1 MLSPLRGPVPTST
14 RRRTSSGA
22 TRVSSCATK
31 PPREKPSK
39 STWLRPSALMKAS
52 ALAAILS
59 TEVGTSSELLEM
71 PALSNRMTSRS
82 LAKPSVTSGSQW
94 SMVPVKCMLKTSG
107 SARAMPVSA
116 DSLAA
121 VDGDNLAGNERG
133 RGGSEKDDRAGNF
146 VGLAHPTQRNGR
158 HQRRLVLGVA
168 GEAIEHAGVGRPGC
182 DGVDAH
188 TRGSALERRGFGDA
202 FDGVLA
208 ADIDRGTG
216 GTLMTV
222 GRGDVDDAAAL
233 LRRHHAQLMFQAEQ
247 HAEHIGVEGGG
258 VALGGL
264 IDDQAR
270 LALGTGIVDG
280 GIDPAEAGHGLI
292 DQVAHLVFVT
302 DVGLDERGFGA
313 QAAKFGLESLAFG
326 LPAAGDDEAGA
337 VLGEGDGGGATYA
350 CEGSSDQNDWLFHG
364 VAP

>member
-1 MLSPLRGPVPTST
+1 M
-14 RRRTSSGA
+14 
-22 TRVSSCATK
+22 
-31 PPREKPSK
+31 
-39 STWLRPSALMKAS
+39 
-52 ALAAILS
+52 
-59 TEVGTSSELLEM
+59 
-71 PALSNRMTSRS
+71 
-82 LAKPSVTSGSQW
+82 
-94 SMVPVKCMLKTSG
+94 
-107 SARAMPVSA
+107 SA

-121 VDGDNLAGNERG
+121 VDGDDLAGHERG
-133 RGGSEKDDRAGNF
+133 RGGSEKDDRTANF

-168 GEAIEHAGVGRPGC
+168 GETIEHAGVGRPGC

-264 IDDQAR
+264 IDDQAP

-280 GIDPAEAGHGLI
+280 GVDPAEAGHGLI

-313 QAAKFGLESLAFG
+313 QAAKFGLESPAFG

-350 CEGSSDQNDWLFHG
+350 CEGSSDQNDWRWPSPGRWSARAAPYLPSFSAPRTRCVSRRMG
-364 VAP
+364 SWARSFGLPAASFDAITSPRAATVAAESPICTRELRERSASKVSPP

>member
-1 MLSPLRGPVPTST
+1 MILKEKWLGARHAGAGARRGGQPTALPPSTETTWPVTNEAEAEARKT
-14 RRRTSSGA
+14 IARAISSGL
-22 TRVSSCATK
+22 
-31 PPREKPSK
+31 PI
-39 STWLRPSALMKAS
+39 RP
-52 ALAAILS
+52 
-59 TEVGTSSELLEM
+59 
-71 PALSNRMTSRS
+71 
-82 LAKPSVTSGSQW
+82 
-94 SMVPVKCMLKTSG
+94 
-107 SARAMPVSA
+107 
-116 DSLAA
+116 
-121 VDGDNLAGNERG
+121 
-133 RGGSEKDDRAGNF
+133 
-146 VGLAHPTQRNGR
+146 
-158 HQRRLVLGVA
+158 
-168 GEAIEHAGVGRPGC
+168 
-182 DGVDAH
+182 
-188 TRGSALERRGFGDA
+188 SALERRGFGDA

-364 VAP
+364 VAPQAVAGPRWADPSA